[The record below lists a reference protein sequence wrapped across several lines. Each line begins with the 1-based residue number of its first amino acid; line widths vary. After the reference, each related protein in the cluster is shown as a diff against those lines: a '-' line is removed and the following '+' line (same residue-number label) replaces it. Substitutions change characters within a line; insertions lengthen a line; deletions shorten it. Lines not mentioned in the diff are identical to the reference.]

1 MELDQVQKE
10 PVPATVATVEIIT
23 KRMIIMKTLDAIMY
37 HIAGHGVIEALADVL
52 RENDPEFV
60 ESEKKYLDA
69 VEALRRELPVDMQ
82 PTLEEYLSAHEKDI
96 ISRVAYAGYL
106 GYRVNID
113 NFHHPVMIDFVH
125 LDTIDYIK
133 DHTIGHFPVND
144 SAAEV
149 CDAFFRAMPEGLKAH
164 HDAIEDYFIHME
176 CSGPKLAHYAGYI
189 IANNI
194 LPWVEPGYR
203 EDWSQ
208 TNQFREEM
216 IRFMGYLPL

>member
-1 MELDQVQKE
+1 
-10 PVPATVATVEIIT
+10 
-23 KRMIIMKTLDAIMY
+23 MKTLDAIMY

-52 RENDPEFV
+52 RKNDPEFV
-60 ESEKKYLDA
+60 ESEKKYLAA

-133 DHTIGHFPVND
+133 DHIIGHFPAND

-149 CDAFFRAMPEGLKAH
+149 CDAFYRAMPEGLKAH
-164 HDAIEDYFIHME
+164 HEAIEDYFAHME
-176 CSGPKLAHYAGYI
+176 CSGPKLGSVKSYAQI
-189 IANNI
+189 
-194 LPWVEPGYR
+194 
-203 EDWSQ
+203 
-208 TNQFREEM
+208 
-216 IRFMGYLPL
+216 